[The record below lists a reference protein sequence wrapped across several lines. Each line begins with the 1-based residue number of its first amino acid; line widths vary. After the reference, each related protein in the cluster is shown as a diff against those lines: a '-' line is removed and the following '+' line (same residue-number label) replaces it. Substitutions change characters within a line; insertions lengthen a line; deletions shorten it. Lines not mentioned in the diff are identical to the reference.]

1 MVLASSER
9 VRDMSENSQST
20 PGQTPAD
27 AERASESTAGHR
39 RKRVLFLEE
48 NTSCLQLTQDQ
59 LRGRDCGWEIV
70 YSASGA
76 ESLRRLATERFDA
89 VVSGLHM
96 PATNGLEFLNEVGR
110 RYPHALRFIR
120 CSPEDRSVL
129 RHCVG
134 PVPHYISNE
143 VDGETLADTINRA
156 FRLEEWMS
164 KPETGRLIGQ
174 CRKLPALPEVYHELT
189 AELQKLDPAF
199 DRVADLIAK
208 DPAMTAKILHLVNSA
223 FFAFPRQIT
232 EAREAVILLGLERT
246 RALILLVHVFSE
258 FEKSRC
264 RGFSAD
270 RLRQHALGTGV
281 VAKKIVETET
291 RDFQLAES
299 AFTAGLLHDIG
310 QLLLAANLPVEYAHV
325 LDVARERQV
334 PIHQAEG
341 DLFGTT
347 HAELGAC
354 LLALWGLP
362 LPILEA
368 IAWHHAPGRSDEPHF
383 STLTAVHA
391 ADAFLE
397 GADAVDGQAAPA
409 LDEAYLAA
417 LGLTH
422 RVALWRQLAGTAS

>member
-1 MVLASSER
+1 MLANSEQ
-9 VRDMSENSQST
+9 VHDMTGNSQST
-20 PGQTPAD
+20 PGANPAD
-27 AERASESTAGHR
+27 AAPGVRSTAGHR

-48 NTSCLQLTQDQ
+48 NTSSLQLTQDQ
-59 LRGRDCGWEIV
+59 LRGRDRGWEIV
-70 YSASGA
+70 FSASGA
-76 ESLRRLATERFDA
+76 ESLRLLANERFDA

-96 PATNGLEFLNEVGR
+96 PATNGLEFLNEVAR
-110 RYPHALRFIR
+110 RHPHALRFIR

-134 PVPHYISNE
+134 PVPHYISSE

-156 FRLEEWMS
+156 FRLEEWMA
-164 KPETGRLIGQ
+164 KPETKRLITQ

-189 AELQKLDPAF
+189 VELQKLDPAF

-232 EAREAVILLGLERT
+232 EAREAVILMGIERT
-246 RALILLVHVFSE
+246 RALVLLVHVFSE
-258 FEKSRC
+258 FDKSRC

-270 RLRQHALGTGV
+270 QLRHHALATGV
-281 VAKKIVETET
+281 VAKKIVEAES
-291 RDFQLAES
+291 RDFKLAEL

-310 QLLLAANLPVEYAHV
+310 QLLLAANLPVEYARV
-325 LDVARERQV
+325 LEVAREQQV
-334 PIHQAEG
+334 PLHRAES

-354 LLALWGLP
+354 LLAIWGLP

-368 IAWHHAPGRSDEPHF
+368 IAWHHAPEQSSEREF
-383 STLTAVHA
+383 SALTAVHV

-397 GADAVDGQAAPA
+397 AANGTHDQPAPA

-417 LGLTH
+417 LGVTD
-422 RVALWRQLAGTAS
+422 RVPVWRRFAGTAS